1 MNENII
7 TLLNYVVTYIY
18 SESVGKH
25 LGTYI
30 NKIKS
35 VRLPRMGVIYKK
47 FRNHQLA
54 FHKKSHKKTIKNK
67 YFLTHQKT
75 YVLGRIILMP
85 KDNQKSSHNCDQ
97 LSENI
102 NSWSHILE

>member
-35 VRLPRMGVIYKK
+35 VRLPRMGVMYKK
-47 FRNHQLA
+47 VQKPSVSFSQEKPQENN
-54 FHKKSHKKTIKNK
+54 KK
-67 YFLTHQKT
+67 
-75 YVLGRIILMP
+75 
-85 KDNQKSSHNCDQ
+85 
-97 LSENI
+97 
-102 NSWSHILE
+102 

>member
-1 MNENII
+1 MYLPQIVTNTECMNENII

-35 VRLPRMGVIYKK
+35 VRLPRMGVMYKK
-47 FRNHQLA
+47 
-54 FHKKSHKKTIKNK
+54 
-67 YFLTHQKT
+67 
-75 YVLGRIILMP
+75 V
-85 KDNQKSSHNCDQ
+85 
-97 LSENI
+97 
-102 NSWSHILE
+102 